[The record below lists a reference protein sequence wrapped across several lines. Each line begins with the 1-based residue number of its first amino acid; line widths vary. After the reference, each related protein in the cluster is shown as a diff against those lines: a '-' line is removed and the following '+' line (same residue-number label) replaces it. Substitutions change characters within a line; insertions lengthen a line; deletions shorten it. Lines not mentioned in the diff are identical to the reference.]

1 MIFITPLSTNR
12 SNEVFATFKTEMG
25 KMSKTIKKLEK
36 DNILWKGKHEQASKN
51 MFSMAEEVFTGWP
64 ILFDSFFL

>member
-1 MIFITPLSTNR
+1 M
-12 SNEVFATFKTEMG
+12 FATFKTEMG

-51 MFSMAEEVFTGWP
+51 MFSMAEEVCFA
-64 ILFDSFFL
+64 FV